1 MESATTLFRCTVP
14 WGRQEIELQELR
26 FEAGGAPLLRLRIR
40 EAKRFTI
47 FDIDAA
53 TAARWGDAMAEW
65 GRGQLAEGGVPA
77 GVQGHDEAS
86 GEAPHPEENGHAG
99 A

>member
-53 TAARWGDAMAEW
+53 TAACWGAAMAEW
-65 GRGQLAEGGVPA
+65 GRGKLAEGSGPA
-77 GVQGHDEAS
+77 GGSGHEGATGTLCP
-86 GEAPHPEENGHAG
+86 GESGHAG